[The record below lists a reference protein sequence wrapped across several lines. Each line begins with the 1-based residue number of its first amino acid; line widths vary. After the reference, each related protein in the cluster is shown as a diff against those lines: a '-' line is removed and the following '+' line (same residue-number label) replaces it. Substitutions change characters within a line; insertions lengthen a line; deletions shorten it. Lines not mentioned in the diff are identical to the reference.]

1 MGATRASRAE
11 EQARSDL
18 LRGVLDLALGVA
30 RVDAAHDPSTVP
42 SELRSVVRHAKVV
55 PRARAAAD
63 RAGVDDAFR
72 ARIAEAVD
80 PAELTPAERLW
91 LERPD
96 GWEAELADLVAARA
110 AEAEEGDARR
120 ALTREQRVRRTA
132 EEARDRAQ
140 ADLERLRADLADLRI
155 ELAEVR
161 AEADGAAA
169 RAERAE
175 VDRTDAVRRLKDLE
189 AAHAR
194 LHEQR
199 REERAAAEV
208 VLPPESEPEPER
220 GPPPQPEAPAARAER
235 SDAPD
240 PESTGGVEAP
250 GGPPAPAEA
259 PAGPP
264 AESTPAAEVDPAVA
278 RAVAGAATAAASLAD
293 SLAEVAAL
301 LGPDPASSPASADGR
316 ALPPGPDRRSRPSER
331 RRRPAER
338 RRTGRR
344 PAPLPGGV
352 HDDSHQAAAHLVRLD
367 DAALLV
373 DGYNASMAV
382 WPDHSISEQRQ
393 RLLSALDGLEARVG
407 VDTTVVFD
415 GVEAAAGTA
424 PGAGRVRVAFTDAD
438 VEADD
443 LILEMVDL
451 LPVHRPVVVATD
463 DRRVRDGARRRG
475 ANVIDI
481 PQLRSLIT

>member
-1 MGATRASRAE
+1 MAGASRAE
-11 EQARSDL
+11 EQARAEL

-30 RVDAAHDPSTVP
+30 RVDAAHDVSTVP

-72 ARIAEAVD
+72 TRIAEAVD
-80 PAELTPAERLW
+80 PAELSPAERLW

-96 GWEAELADLVAARA
+96 GWEAALAGLVAERA

-120 ALTREQRVRRTA
+120 GLAREQRARRMA
-132 EEARDRAQ
+132 EEARDRVRG
-140 ADLERLRADLADLRI
+140 DLERLRADLAELRI

-161 AEADGAAA
+161 AEADGAAD

-175 VDRTDAVRRLKDLE
+175 VDRADAVRRLKDLE
-189 AAHAR
+189 GAHAR

-199 REERAAAEV
+199 REERAAAEAAEV
-208 VLPPESEPEPER
+208 VAPPPPSRPSPGRPVDQPPASDQPVAGEPGPPE
-220 GPPPQPEAPAARAER
+220 
-235 SDAPD
+235 
-240 PESTGGVEAP
+240 GGAAP
-250 GGPPAPAEA
+250 GACPAP
-259 PAGPP
+259 PD
-264 AESTPAAEVDPAVA
+264 AAEVDPAVV

-301 LGPDPASSPASADGR
+301 LGPDPSASPAAVDGR
-316 ALPPGPDRRSRPSER
+316 VVPPGPDRRSRPSER
-331 RRRPAER
+331 RRRPADR

-352 HDDSHQAAAHLVRLD
+352 HDDSHQAAAHLVRLR
-367 DAALLV
+367 DAALLI
-373 DGYNASMAV
+373 DGYNASMTV
-382 WPDHSISEQRQ
+382 WPDHPISEQRQ

-424 PGAGRVRVAFTDAD
+424 PGAGRVRVAFTDPE

-443 LILEMVDL
+443 LILDLVDL
-451 LPVHRPVVVATD
+451 LPAHRPVVVATD
-463 DRRVRDGARRRG
+463 DRRVRDGARTRG
-475 ANVIDI
+475 ANVIGI
-481 PQLRSLIT
+481 PQLRSLLT